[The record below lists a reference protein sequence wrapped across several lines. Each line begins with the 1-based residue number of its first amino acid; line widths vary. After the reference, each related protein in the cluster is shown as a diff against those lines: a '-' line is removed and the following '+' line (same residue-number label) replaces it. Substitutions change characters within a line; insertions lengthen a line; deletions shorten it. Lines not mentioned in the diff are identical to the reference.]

1 MERVVAGKVSEIP
14 SGERKIVV
22 PFRGRAG
29 IGVFNV
35 AGLFYAARN
44 ICPHK
49 NGPLC
54 TGELS
59 GRVTTDAPPSTRGT
73 TLSVNGLGEILRC
86 PWHQWAF
93 DIASGRC
100 LVNPR
105 LRAKTYPVKID
116 GDDIVVEYE
125 G

>member
-1 MERVVAGKVSEIP
+1 MARVVVGKVSEIP
-14 SGERKIVV
+14 PGERKIVV

-35 AGLFYAARN
+35 AGKFYAVRN

-59 GRVTTDAPPSTRGT
+59 GRVTTDGPPSIRGT
-73 TLSVNGLGEILRC
+73 TLAVDGLGEVLRC

-93 DIASGRC
+93 EISTGRC
-100 LVNPR
+100 LVDPNR
-105 LRAKTYPVKID
+105 RVATYPVKVD
-116 GDDIVVEYE
+116 GEDVVVEYE